1 MAFDSFRDF
10 VNALDKAG
18 ELKRISQ
25 PVATEL
31 EITEIADREMK
42 LPGGGKALLFEKP
55 TVNGVVSPFPVAIN
69 TLGSHKRMAMS
80 MGANSVDEVANE
92 LGALMK
98 AKPPTSFKEAIKL
111 LSLALDLRHAKPK
124 TVKSGSCKDVIHKF
138 DAPTSRK
145 EPWPKAIDILG
156 SAGVSPAVSGVLAG
170 NTSSNKQVVGETPTT
185 APETG
190 ALPTLL
196 NLPILKCWPL
206 DGGRF
211 ITLPCVV
218 TRDPDTGERNLGM
231 YRIQIYDDKTTG
243 MHWQLQKVAA
253 RHGRRY
259 YERGERMPVA
269 IFIGGDPMFPFA
281 ATAPLP
287 DGLDEFLLAG
297 YLRKKSVEMIKCET
311 NDLEVPANADFVI
324 EGYIDP
330 TEPLR
335 DEGPFGDHTGYYT
348 LPEPYPVFHVTAI
361 THRKDAVYPATIV
374 GIPPMED
381 FYIGGASVKL
391 FLPIFKMNF
400 PEIVDIALPAEGVFH
415 NLVFVSIKKTYPM
428 QAYKIMHGLWGM
440 GQMMFTK
447 YIVVVDAGV
456 NVHNTSEVLFHLTAN
471 TDPQRD
477 SIFTK
482 GPSDVLDHATSEIA
496 SGSKLGIDATKKI
509 PGEGFKRAWP
519 PLIKMDESVKAK
531 VEKLFG
537 GTGR

>member
-10 VNALDKAG
+10 VNVLDRAG
-18 ELKRISQ
+18 ELKRVSQ

-31 EITEIADREMK
+31 EITEMADREMK
-42 LPGGGKALLFEKP
+42 SPGGGKALLFEQP
-55 TVNGVVSPFPVAIN
+55 TVNGVASPFPVAIN
-69 TLGSHKRMAMS
+69 TMGSHRRMAMS
-80 MGANSVDEVANE
+80 MDADSVEAVAGE
-92 LGALMK
+92 LGSLMK

-111 LSLALDLRHAKPK
+111 LGQALDLRHAKPK
-124 TVKSGSCKDVIHKF
+124 IVTAGPCKDVIHKF
-138 DAPTSRK
+138 DAPPARK
-145 EPWPKAIDILG
+145 EAWPAASDILKAGQASREPG
-156 SAGVSPAVSGVLAG
+156 SEGAQDISRLPSGGGRDAC
-170 NTSSNKQVVGETPTT
+170 
-185 APETG
+185 
-190 ALPTLL
+190 PTLA

-211 ITLPCVV
+211 LTLPCVV
-218 TRDPDTGERNLGM
+218 TKDPDTGERNVGM
-231 YRIQIYDDKTTG
+231 YRLQIYDERTTG
-243 MHWQLQKVAA
+243 MHWQLQKVGA

-259 YERGERMPVA
+259 YEAGTRMPVSV
-269 IFIGGDPMFPFA
+269 FLGGDPMFPFA

-297 YLRKKSVEMIKCET
+297 YLRKKSVELVKCET

-324 EGYIDP
+324 EGYVDP
-330 TEPLR
+330 AEPLR
-335 DEGPFGDHTGYYT
+335 EEGPFGDHTGYYT

-374 GIPPMED
+374 GLPPMED
-381 FYIGGASVKL
+381 FYIGGASVRL

-456 NVHNTSEVLFHLTAN
+456 DVHNTSQVLFHLTAN

-482 GPSDVLDHATSEIA
+482 GPADVLDHATSEIA
-496 SGSKLGIDATKKI
+496 MGSKLGIDATRKL
-509 PGEGFKRAWP
+509 PGEGFKRPWP
-519 PLIKMDESVKAK
+519 PLIRMDEDIRKK
-531 VEKLFG
+531 VDAMRAAPP
-537 GTGR
+537 GRSRS